1 MFSLTSRTVGPR
13 EAPGFAV
20 VHTLDCPHE
29 RGVLQKERP
38 DCQLP
43 RLISEHVGALEILID
58 ALAFSVRE
66 ILNCRSERV

>member
-1 MFSLTSRTVGPR
+1 
-13 EAPGFAV
+13 
-20 VHTLDCPHE
+20 
-29 RGVLQKERP
+29 
-38 DCQLP
+38 LP